1 MYGGNRMF
9 SNIGVPGLILIL
21 VLALIIFG
29 PKKLPEI
36 GKAVGQT
43 LNEFK
48 KSAKEL
54 TNDAV
59 EEVKEAKKEVED
71 QKEEIK
77 EIVKK

>member
-1 MYGGNRMF
+1 MF

-43 LNEFK
+43 LSEFK

-54 TNDAV
+54 TSDAV
-59 EEVKEAKKEVED
+59 EEIEEVKKEVKE
-71 QKEEIK
+71 QKEDIE
-77 EIVKK
+77 EVVKK

>member
-1 MYGGNRMF
+1 MF

-43 LNEFK
+43 LSEFK

-54 TNDAV
+54 TSDAV
-59 EEVKEAKKEVED
+59 EEIEEVKKEV
-71 QKEEIK
+71 KEQQE
-77 EIVKK
+77 ELKKVVNK